1 MVGFT
6 WTETDRDPDIAISSR
21 IGGSWTD
28 WQRAPV
34 LHDRPEGEPGARQI
48 VGTELTWIGDTD
60 GIQVR
65 VTGQRPA
72 DLTLVLLYP
81 QARSGDRVAAS
92 TSPFSEVGSTEAA
105 ESESVP
111 QPVILSRSDW
121 GADESWRDG
130 EPRINPTIQQM
141 HVHHTANSNDYA
153 ESDVPAL
160 IRGMYRYHTK
170 SLGWSDLAYNFVV
183 DQFGRIWQGRAGD
196 AATAVRGAHTLG
208 FNASSCGVAVIGN
221 YDLVAPTA
229 AAVRGIVELSAWK
242 LDQYDRDPKGVTGV
256 VSEGSDKFPA
266 FRTVTLPVIDGH
278 RDTND
283 TACPGELLY
292 AVLPRIRNR
301 TKRRIERAQ
310 APPIITI
317 LQGSVVSGSAV
328 LGQALTVTPGVFQP
342 ADSIAVC
349 TWLRDGAAVPG
360 AVGATYTT
368 VPEDVGRELSVRV
381 DVTRPDYEPASE
393 LLTVAGPVTAV
404 PTISVRPAG
413 KRGRAVIRVTVEV
426 PGLPGKVKGH
436 VTVRL
441 RMRRMKVRLADGRAV
456 ARFRDLGPRDYRV
469 TVDYGGKGPISP
481 AQVVSVVRVRK
492 NRRRG

>member
-6 WTETDRDPDIAISSR
+6 WAQTDRDPAIAISSR

-28 WQRAPV
+28 WQQVPV
-34 LHDRPEGEPGARQI
+34 LHDRPDAEPGVRQI

-65 VTGQRPA
+65 VSGQRPA

-81 QARSGDRVAAS
+81 QARSGDRIASS
-92 TSPFSEVGSTEAA
+92 TSPFSEVGSAEAA
-105 ESESVP
+105 ASGSVP
-111 QPVILSRSDW
+111 PPVILSRSDW

-130 EPRINPTIQQM
+130 EPRVNPTIQQM

-183 DQFGRIWQGRAGD
+183 DQFGRVWQGRAGD

-221 YDLVAPTA
+221 YDLVAPSA

-242 LDQYDRDPKGVTGV
+242 LDRYDRDPTGVTGV

-283 TACPGELLY
+283 TSCPGQLLY
-292 AVLPRIRNR
+292 TVLPRIRNR
-301 TKRRIERAQ
+301 TKRRIARAA
-310 APPIITI
+310 APLAITI

-342 ADSIAVC
+342 ADSVAAY

-360 AVGATYTT
+360 AVGATYST
-368 VPEDVGRELSVRV
+368 VPEDVGTELSVRV
-381 DVTRPDYEPASE
+381 DVTRPDYEPANE

-413 KRGRAVIRVTVEV
+413 KRGRAVIRVAVDV
-426 PGLPGKVKGH
+426 PGLPGKVKGQ

-441 RMRRMKVRLADGRAV
+441 RMRTMKVRLADGKAV

-469 TVDYGGKGPISP
+469 TVDYHGKGPISP
-481 AQVVSVVRVRK
+481 AQVVSSVRVRK

>member
-6 WTETDRDPDIAISSR
+6 WTETDREPEIAISSR

-34 LHDRPEGEPGARQI
+34 LHDRPEGERGARQI

-65 VTGQRPA
+65 VSGQRPA

-81 QARSGDRVAAS
+81 QARYRDRVSAS
-92 TSPFSEVGSTEAA
+92 TSPFSEAQSLEAA
-105 ESESVP
+105 ESQSVAP
-111 QPVILSRSDW
+111 PVILGRPDW

-130 EPRINPTIQQM
+130 EPRVNPTIQQM

-153 ESDVPAL
+153 ESDVPGL

-183 DQFGRIWQGRAGD
+183 DRFGRTWQGRAGD
-196 AATAVRGAHTLG
+196 VAAAVRGAHTLG
-208 FNASSCGVAVIGN
+208 FNASSSGVAVIGN
-221 YDLVAPTA
+221 YDLVAPSSSV
-229 AAVRGIVELSAWK
+229 VRAIVELSAWK
-242 LDQYDRDPKGVTGV
+242 LDQYDRDPKGLAEV

-301 TKRRIERAQ
+301 TKRRIERSQ
-310 APPIITI
+310 APPTITI
-317 LQGSVVSGSAV
+317 LQASVLSGTAV
-328 LGQALTVTPGVFQP
+328 LGQALTVTLGVFQP
-342 ADSIAVC
+342 ADSIAVY
-349 TWLRDGAAVPG
+349 TWLRDGVAVPG
-360 AVGATYTT
+360 AVGATYAT
-368 VPEDVGRELSVRV
+368 VPQDIGKELSVRV
-381 DVTRPDYEPASE
+381 DVTRPDYEPARE
-393 LLTVAGPVTAV
+393 LLTVTGPVTAV

-413 KRGRAVIRVTVEV
+413 KRGRAVIRVTVKV
-426 PGLPGKVKGH
+426 PGRSRKVKGH
-436 VTVRL
+436 VRVRL
-441 RMRRMKVRLADGRAV
+441 RTRTMKVRLVNGKAV

-469 TVDYGGKGPISP
+469 TVDYLGKGSISP
-481 AQVVSVVRVRK
+481 AEVVSAVRVRK